1 MEEAGR
7 ITLSSAQ
14 PVFDQP
20 YTATLTDPDGNV
32 SNPSWQWQSGNSHS
46 GPFTNITGA
55 TSATY
60 TPVQAL
66 VGKYLKVAVTYTD
79 RRGSGKSAMAISDNP
94 VVLTA
99 VPAPPVFPNDRET
112 FSVDEHPRSFKRLGW
127 VIATDR
133 NGDIP
138 TYSVSGPD
146 RDVFTHHFFLNT
158 NNGAIWAQE
167 GRYAIDYEA
176 KRQYNI
182 NVTAR
187 DPGGLSDSVEVVI
200 TVNNVDEP
208 GSITFSPSVPTAG
221 RPIRATLQD
230 PDGGITNLR
239 WQWSISSWA
248 SGGSATD
255 IDGATGSSYT
265 VAATDL
271 DRYLKVQATYTDGH
285 GTDKT
290 AEAVAGPVEAA
301 ATVRNLT
308 GEVWPG
314 TGTDKIVNMRV
325 ELRWEP
331 AQGVS
336 SYTIMRH
343 DHEQDDRI
351 VARRVRG
358 TRYMDSGLVYG
369 TEARYVVYPSTSAD
383 PPTVGHYV
391 EGGDVVFVS
400 MYEPHDAGLF
410 PQDFEIHRVSGSNN
424 TFRFTWSRPQDPR
437 LRAWVDYKLVRTKAS
452 DDGYTLSD
460 ESIEVPITVSG
471 ASGRARNTI
480 TTLGVYYY
488 RLELRI
494 GPESGYGYTPGGAQH
509 WRVDT
514 TKDPAVIE

>member
-1 MEEAGR
+1 M
-7 ITLSSAQ
+7 
-14 PVFDQP
+14 
-20 YTATLTDPDGNV
+20 
-32 SNPSWQWQSGNSHS
+32 
-46 GPFTNITGA
+46 
-55 TSATY
+55 
-60 TPVQAL
+60 QAL
-66 VGKYLKVAVTYTD
+66 VDKYLKATVTYTD
-79 RRGSGKSAMAISDNP
+79 RRGSGKRAEAISANP
-94 VVLTA
+94 VVLTS

-112 FSVDEHPRSFKRLGW
+112 FSVEEHPRSFKRVGF

-133 NGDIP
+133 NGDKPI
-138 TYSVSGPD
+138 YSVSGPD

-158 NNGAIWAQE
+158 NNGVIWAQE
-167 GRYAIDYEA
+167 GGYAIDYEA

-221 RPIRATLQD
+221 RPIGATLQD
-230 PDGGITNLR
+230 PNGGITNLR
-239 WQWSISSWA
+239 WQWSISTFESV
-248 SGGSATD
+248 SGATE
-255 IDGATGSSYT
+255 IENATGSRYT
-265 VAATDL
+265 ATTDDL
-271 DRYLKVQATYTDGH
+271 DHFLIVQATYTDGH
-285 GTDKT
+285 GADKT
-290 AEAVAGPVEAA
+290 AEAVTGPVEAA

-314 TGTDKIVNMRV
+314 TGPDKTENMRV

-369 TEARYVVYPSTSAD
+369 TEARYVVYPSTSPD

-400 MYEPHDAGLF
+400 MYEPWDEELY
-410 PQDFEIHRVSGSNN
+410 PTDFEIHRVSGSNN

-460 ESIEVPITVSG
+460 ESVNVRSTVSG
-471 ASGRARNTI
+471 NSGRARNTI
-480 TTLGVYYY
+480 TTAGVYYY

-494 GPESGYGYTPGGAQH
+494 GRESGYGYTPGGAQH

-514 TKDPAVIE
+514 TKNPAVIE